1 MEGKENYSNFI
12 WIGLKKDE
20 KEVWHWVDGTEMNF
34 KKWSTGEPNN
44 LENKEGCGQM
54 YTYGVPR
61 HPEGNTYWNDVWC
74 NRTMRYFV
82 CKTVLIIEKL

>member
-44 LENKEGCGQM
+44 LENKEGCGQVDLRTCGGGFGGARS
-54 YTYGVPR
+54 YC
-61 HPEGNTYWNDVWC
+61 WN
-74 NRTMRYFV
+74 MRYKRCRLELGV
-82 CKTVLIIEKL
+82 ME